1 MIKFTPDR
9 LTKKT
14 IWDLAED
21 FRSNHKYAMTLPV
34 MVEEL
39 IEFNLGIEIR
49 PVTGLRLSCE
59 VEAFLS
65 KDLRTIFVDRKGYD
79 NSSYLRRLRFTLAEE
94 VAHFVLHGD
103 IYRQGVRYESQE
115 EFINDVINMDS
126 RDLHW
131 VEYQARQFAGRLL
144 VPYSVLEEQ
153 IEANL
158 SNIEEFYK
166 KYNGSDDI
174 KDFVIEGVSKIVCD
188 HFEVSYEVIRA
199 RIYHEELEHYFN
211 I

>member
-14 IWDLAED
+14 IWDITED
-21 FRSNHKYAMTLPV
+21 FRSNHKYALQLPV
-34 MVEEL
+34 KVEEL

-65 KDLRTIFVDRKGYD
+65 KNLRTIFVDRKAYD
-79 NSSYLRRLRFTLAEE
+79 NNSYLRRLRFTLAEE
-94 VAHFVLHGD
+94 VGHYVLHGD
-103 IYRQGVRYESQE
+103 IYKHGAKYESEE
-115 EFINDVINMDS
+115 EFIKDIINMDGS
-126 RDLHW
+126 DLHW

-144 VPYSVLEEQ
+144 VPHTELEKQ
-153 IEANL
+153 ILDNH
-158 SNIEEFYK
+158 SNIKEFYK
-166 KYNGSDDI
+166 KYDGNDDM

-199 RIYHEELEHYFN
+199 RIYHEKFEHYFK